1 MVLANPTQI
10 HQIFMN
16 LCTNAVH
23 AIENEEGRVRV
34 RLEDVQIEEQGFGAH
49 LELTPGPYLL
59 LTVSD
64 TGVGIPPE
72 KRTTIFEPYFT
83 TKAAGQGT
91 GMGLAMV
98 DGIVA
103 SYGGKITVESTPGKG
118 SDFHVYLP
126 VTRQREEPGRPKE
139 EHLPTGTERI
149 LIVDDELAV
158 AQTSAGLLDRL
169 GYKTTHRTSSFEAL
183 ELLRSDPGAFD
194 LVISDMTMP
203 HMTGDKLA
211 IAMMEIRPDLPVIL
225 CTGFSRR
232 MSEQAAAEIGIKGFA
247 YKPLV
252 KADLA
257 RLVRRVLDKT
267 REAAPTQI

>member
-1 MVLANPTQI
+1 MDLP
-10 HQIFMN
+10 
-16 LCTNAVH
+16 
-23 AIENEEGRVRV
+23 
-34 RLEDVQIEEQGFGAH
+34 
-49 LELTPGPYLL
+49 PGPYLL
-59 LTVSD
+59 LSVSD
-64 TGVGIPPE
+64 TGVGIAPE
-72 KRTTIFEPYFT
+72 LKRSIFEPYFT

-103 SYGGKITVESTPGKG
+103 SYGGKITVESAPGEG
-118 SDFHVYLP
+118 SAFHVYLP
-126 VTRQREEPGRPKE
+126 ITRHREEQHRQKDV
-139 EHLPTGTERI
+139 HLPTGTERI

-169 GYKTTHRTSSFEAL
+169 GYKATYSTNSFEAL
-183 ELLRSDPGAFD
+183 ELLRSDPAAFD

-203 HMTGDKLA
+203 NMTGDKLA
-211 IAMMEIRPDLPVIL
+211 IATMEIRPDLPVII

-232 MSEQAAAEIGIKGFA
+232 ISEQAAAEIGIKGFA

-257 RLVRRVLDKT
+257 DLVRRVLDESRDIEI
-267 REAAPTQI
+267 REATKAAAPHSSLL